1 MLKAR
6 ECITFDRHVCICKW
20 QINVPVDPR
29 EVTIV
34 NTGASKSIKEKLRYA
49 WLRNTVRWLLNLLYN
64 RGK

>member
-1 MLKAR
+1 MYNFQL
-6 ECITFDRHVCICKW
+6 IRHVCSCKW
-20 QINVPVDPR
+20 QINAPVDPR

-34 NTGASKSIKEKLRYA
+34 NTDASKSIKEKLRYA